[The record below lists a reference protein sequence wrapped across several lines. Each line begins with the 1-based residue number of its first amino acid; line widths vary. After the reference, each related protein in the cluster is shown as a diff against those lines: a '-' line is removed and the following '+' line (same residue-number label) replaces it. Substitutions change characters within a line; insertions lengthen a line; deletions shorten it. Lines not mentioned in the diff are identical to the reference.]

1 MTTIQ
6 SLFDDSLDVTVGS
19 LLAVSV
25 KLYNQCDR
33 ILLIQISVDRIPNK
47 IAMTVRLRF
56 FPSY

>member
-25 KLYNQCDR
+25 KLYYQCDR
-33 ILLIQISVDRIPNK
+33 ILLIQI
-47 IAMTVRLRF
+47 
-56 FPSY
+56 